1 MSKSGTT
8 RFPPDLFRFDS
19 DFFDLPD
26 FFRENVGGGV
36 LVVGACETR
45 SPEIETHKI
54 QRCS

>member
-8 RFPPDLFRFDS
+8 RFPPSDLFLRFGS

-26 FFRENVGGGV
+26 CFRENVGGGV

-45 SPEIETHKI
+45 SPEMKYTK
-54 QRCS
+54 

>member
-45 SPEIETHKI
+45 SPEMKYTK
-54 QRCS
+54 